1 MTPCYPEGMGMQEL
15 VIVLVV
21 VVLLFGSSKLPK
33 LARGLGEAQSEF
45 KKGQSA
51 GAKGTKDETP
61 KNDAPQA

>member
-1 MTPCYPEGMGMQEL
+1 MQEL

-51 GAKGTKDETP
+51 GAKGTKEETP
-61 KNDAPQA
+61 KNDTPQA